1 MGDSA
6 GGAQLGERFPALR
19 RLAGGGRGRIPFVQ
33 QLSAMECGA
42 ACLTMVLGYH
52 GRHVALDDVR
62 EVLGPGRDGVTA
74 AGLVHA
80 AEHFGLRARGVRVD
94 LDELDYIG
102 SGSILH
108 WRFSHFVVFAR
119 QRGDSVEIVDPAA
132 GRRRVPMEEF
142 SRSFTGVALLFE
154 PGDEWKT
161 EERRAAGVWDYA
173 RRLLGEHRGLLAQ
186 VVVASVFLQLLAL
199 AVPLLTSL
207 VVDRVLP
214 RGDDHLLAVVSIG
227 LAGAVLFQLAA
238 LALRGHLLLAMR
250 THLDARMTLSFLDH
264 LLGLPYP
271 FFQIRTAGDLMMR
284 LNSNAQVREMLTS
297 GALSA
302 LLDGSLV
309 LLYLAILFL
318 ASPLMGLLALAIG
331 ALYALV
337 FALARQKKRELAA
350 QMISKEARSSSYQIE
365 MLGAMDT
372 LKALG
377 AEKRAAEHW
386 SHLFVDVLNASLV
399 RGRFDVAVD
408 AVLGALRFATPL
420 VLLAFG
426 AWQVLNGSLTLGN
439 MLALS
444 AVSVGFLQPL
454 STLIQTAIQF
464 QAVQSY
470 VERLEDVLRGEP
482 EQDASRAGAR
492 RAGRISGA
500 ISLHKV
506 SFRYSPVAPLVVRDV
521 SVEIAPGSL
530 VALVGK
536 TGSGKSSLL
545 ALLSALYQPT
555 AGRILYDGHSLTD
568 YELTGL
574 RAQLGVVT
582 QAPSLFGGTIRSNI
596 TLAQPEASYEEMVRA
611 ARIACVHDDIIAM
624 PLGYDTP
631 LLDRGASL
639 SGGQRQRIA
648 LARALI
654 RGPAVLLLDEA
665 TSALDGITERA
676 VQRQLA
682 DLRCTRVVIAHRIS
696 TVRDAD
702 LILVLEDGQVI
713 EQGNHAQLMAQ
724 DGAYARLVFPDRP
737 LAHDEDHSSTLPRS
751 FD

>member
-1 MGDSA
+1 MAGRGDEEL
-6 GGAQLGERFPALR
+6 QERFPALR
-19 RLAGGGRGRIPFVQ
+19 QLSGGAGRRIPFVQ
-33 QLSAMECGA
+33 QLSTMECGA
-42 ACLTMVLGYH
+42 ACLTMVLGYQ

-74 AGLVHA
+74 AGVVHA

-94 LDELDYIG
+94 LDELEFIDR
-102 SGSILH
+102 GSILH
-108 WRFSHFVVFAR
+108 WRFSHFVVFDR
-119 QRGDSVEIVDPAA
+119 LRGDSVDIVDPGA

-154 PGDEWKT
+154 PGDDFRLEA
-161 EERRAAGVWDYA
+161 RRASGVWGYA

-186 VVVASVFLQLLAL
+186 VVVASLFVQLLAL

-207 VVDRVLP
+207 IVDRVLP
-214 RGDDHLLAVVSIG
+214 RGDEHLLLVVSIG
-227 LAGAVLFQLAA
+227 LTGAVVFQLAA
-238 LALRGHLLLAMR
+238 LFLRSQLLLAMR

-264 LLGLPYP
+264 LLSLPYP

-318 ASPLMGLLALAIG
+318 ASPLMGALACAIG
-331 ALYALV
+331 ALYLAV
-337 FALARQKKRELAA
+337 FFLARGKKRELAA

-365 MLGAMDT
+365 MLSAMDT

-377 AEKRAAEHW
+377 AEKRAAETW

-399 RGRFDVAVD
+399 RGRFDAVID
-408 AVLGALRFATPL
+408 AALGTLRFATPL
-420 VLLAFG
+420 MILSFG
-426 AWQVLNGSLTLGN
+426 GWQVLEGHLTLGN

-444 AVSVGFLQPL
+444 AVSVGFLGPL
-454 STLIQTAIQF
+454 STLVQTAIQF
-464 QAVQSY
+464 QSVQSY
-470 VERLEDVLRGEP
+470 VERIEDVLRAEP
-482 EQDASRAGAR
+482 EQGAAGGR
-492 RAGRISGA
+492 MAGRISGA

-506 SFRYSPVAPLVVRDV
+506 SFRYSPVAPLVVADI
-521 SVEIAPGSL
+521 SVDIEPGAL

-536 TGSGKSSLL
+536 TGSGKSTLVS
-545 ALLSALYQPT
+545 LLSALYQPSG
-555 AGRILYDGHSLTD
+555 GRILYDGHSLTD
-568 YELTGL
+568 FDLGSL
-574 RAQLGVVT
+574 RRQLGVVT
-582 QAPSLFGGTIRSNI
+582 QAPSLFAGTIRSNI
-596 TLAQPEASYEEMVRA
+596 TLSEPQASYEEMVRA
-611 ARIACVHDDIIAM
+611 AQIACVHEDILSM

-654 RGPAVLLLDEA
+654 RRPAVLLLDEA
-665 TSALDGITERA
+665 TSALDGITERN

-682 DLRCTRVVIAHRIS
+682 ALRCTRVVIAHRIS

-702 LILVLEDGQVI
+702 LILVMEGGRLI
-713 EQGNHAQLMAQ
+713 EQGNHEHLL
-724 DGAYARLVFPDRP
+724 GLGGTYAGLVFPDRLRP
-737 LAHDEDHSSTLPRS
+737 EDEGPTSVRS
-751 FD
+751 WE